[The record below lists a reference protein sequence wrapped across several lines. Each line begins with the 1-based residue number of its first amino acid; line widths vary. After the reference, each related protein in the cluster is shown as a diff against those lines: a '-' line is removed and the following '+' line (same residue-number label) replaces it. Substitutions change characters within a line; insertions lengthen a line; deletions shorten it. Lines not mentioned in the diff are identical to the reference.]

1 MSDEAAADADQFMA
15 KMIEME
21 NMLRSFFELADICA
35 ERKRYV
41 DALHVEYEERVQK
54 GTEKDP
60 EFVNR
65 FESCPSQVHTPI
77 FIMTETYEEEQHVN
91 ALRQNRLWV
100 FASDE
105 NNAMKGLNHLIED
118 TNAIY
123 LTTDDGRHNG
133 DQTIAEIEA
142 EEEEAATAVDA
153 DGSIDNEEV
162 ISSSTPRHQIVICTS
177 FEEASRAMIELIAL
191 GANFAPTTTTTLQL
205 LRLLKFIYDGGVIQ

>member
-1 MSDEAAADADQFMA
+1 MSDEAAADAQFMA
-15 KMIEME
+15 KMMEME
-21 NMLRSFFELADICA
+21 NMLRSFFELADVCA
-35 ERKRYV
+35 ESKRYV
-41 DALHVEYEERVQK
+41 NALHVEYEERVQK

-60 EFVNR
+60 EYVNR
-65 FESCPSQVHTPI
+65 FESCCPSSQVHTPI

-105 NNAMKGLNHLIED
+105 DKAMKGLNHLIEN

-142 EEEEAATAVDA
+142 EEETATAV
-153 DGSIDNEEV
+153 ST
-162 ISSSTPRHQIVICTS
+162 SSTPRHQIVICTS

-205 LRLLKFIYDGGVIQ
+205 LRLLKIHICR